1 MNDTNNVLGEKN
13 VNGGFCFGCQNFG
26 NIIIYRKEECFKV
39 FTHELIH
46 NMGIDQYFFDF
57 MNLTKNKQSYE
68 YKIYKSFINNYNISK
83 EINNNNYNIGLQE
96 CFVEFWGEFFNNALT
111 SFLYANSCI
120 LSNNENKFKIY
131 KNFFTK
137 IMQLEYI
144 HNYYQ
149 VYKILYFN
157 NMTYN
162 DLIIQNV
169 NKISYDNTFL
179 NKYREKT
186 HIFSYYILKLFLL
199 LEYERFINSSISLS
213 IIDNIYNINFLQSSN
228 NMDNFFKF
236 LLANSHNTKTLKN
249 FEILEELFQSI
260 LQSYNTTQCN
270 SLEFI
275 IKNLRMSVLERTN

>member
-1 MNDTNNVLGEKN
+1 
-13 VNGGFCFGCQNFG
+13 
-26 NIIIYRKEECFKV
+26 
-39 FTHELIH
+39 
-46 NMGIDQYFFDF
+46 
-57 MNLTKNKQSYE
+57 
-68 YKIYKSFINNYNISK
+68 
-83 EINNNNYNIGLQE
+83 
-96 CFVEFWGEFFNNALT
+96 
-111 SFLYANSCI
+111 
-120 LSNNENKFKIY
+120 
-131 KNFFTK
+131 
-137 IMQLEYI
+137 MQLEYI

-179 NKYREKT
+179 DKYREKT

-249 FEILEELFQSI
+249 FEILEELFQTI